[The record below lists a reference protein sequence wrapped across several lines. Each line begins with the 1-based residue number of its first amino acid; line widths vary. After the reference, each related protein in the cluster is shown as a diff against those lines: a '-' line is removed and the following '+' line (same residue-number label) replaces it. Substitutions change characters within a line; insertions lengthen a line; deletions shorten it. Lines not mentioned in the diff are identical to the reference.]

1 MELRNFLVR
10 LAGFVLLVLLLGD
23 LLYMHSL
30 PQGGGMLPVISILN
44 CGDRTEGGAK
54 EPPASESVLGGKNL
68 SETLPGGSKTSVV
81 DAPVPIMFLATDLS
95 PFVIVCLKTAR
106 KYNPEV
112 PIYMVTSE
120 HSVKPDGPMIDLL
133 SIPNVHVKVIERYLG
148 EGTDSALFHERYI
161 HQSVTA
167 VPFERFCFQRFMVLR
182 DIAREEGVA
191 RFLHMDYDIALFTDT
206 RTFSKFDADLVA
218 LNTHSTFFS
227 LWKMPLLQVRPLFLQ
242 KIISKFTTLLRSYPE
257 SRI

>member
-1 MELRNFLVR
+1 MEPRYFLVR
-10 LAGFVLLVLLLGD
+10 LAGFALLILLLGD

-30 PQGGGMLPVISILN
+30 PQNNSGIGSMLPVMNILN
-44 CGDRTEGGAK
+44 CGERTEGGAK
-54 EPPASESVLGGKNL
+54 EALPEPPAKNTSTAVAPASE
-68 SETLPGGSKTSVV
+68 EI
-81 DAPVPIMFLATDLS
+81 VPIMFLATELS

-133 SIPNVHVKVIERYLG
+133 GIPNVHVKVIERYLG

-182 DIAREEGVA
+182 DIANEEGLQ

-206 RTFSKFDADLVA
+206 RTFSQFDTDLVA

-227 LWKMPLLQVRPLFLQ
+227 LWKMPLLQV
-242 KIISKFTTLLRSYPE
+242 
-257 SRI
+257 SRRTRIFCNFPPAVASPGCF